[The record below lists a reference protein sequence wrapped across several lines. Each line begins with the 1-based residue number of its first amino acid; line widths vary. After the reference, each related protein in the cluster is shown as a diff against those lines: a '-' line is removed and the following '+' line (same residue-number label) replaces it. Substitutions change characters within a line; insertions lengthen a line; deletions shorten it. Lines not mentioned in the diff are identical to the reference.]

1 MKPALTKVLF
11 LSQWY
16 PHRNDQMFGL
26 FVQKHAEAAGLYCQ
40 VKVLYVQSDT
50 NITDFETE
58 VKERNNLSEIIVYYP
73 VLNSCFLSKIYNSI
87 NYCIA
92 YWKGFRRLYS
102 ENFIPDI
109 IHANIL
115 TRTAVVAYI
124 FKLLKGT
131 PYVIT
136 EHWSRYLPTRNSFK
150 GTLRKL
156 IARIVVRNAS
166 AVLPVS
172 ENLKQAMQHHKLLNS
187 NYIQINNVVN
197 DCFFENNTIDQREKK
212 RIVHI
217 SCFDEEAK
225 NIKGILS
232 ATLELCKLRQDFEL
246 VLIGT
251 GVDFQSVKQYADTLN
266 FPEYI
271 VYFLGEKIPK
281 EVANWLQNSDFCI
294 LFSNFE
300 NAPVVISESLACGK
314 PVIATNVGGVSEL
327 VDDSNGILIDAGD
340 EKELSHK
347 MNQMLNHFQNYD
359 SALIK
364 SLSKNKFSYSSV
376 GKHLSTIYKKSILR
390 K

>member
-1 MKPALTKVLF
+1 MKPASLTVLF

-26 FVQKHAEAAGLYCQ
+26 FVQKHAEAASLFCL
-40 VKVLYVQSDT
+40 VKVLYVQSDAS
-50 NITDFETE
+50 ITDFETE
-58 VKERNNLSEIIVYYP
+58 IKEQNNLSEIIVYYP
-73 VLNSCFLSKIYNSI
+73 VISNSIFSKIYNSI
-87 NYCIA
+87 NYTIA
-92 YWKGFRRLYS
+92 YWKGFRILHS
-102 ENFIPDI
+102 ENFTPDI

-136 EHWSRYLPTRNSFK
+136 EHWSRYLPARDSFK

-156 IARIVVRNAS
+156 ITRSVVRNAS

-172 ENLKQAMQHHKLLNS
+172 ENLKQAMQHHELHNN
-187 NYIQINNVVN
+187 NYMQINNVVN
-197 DCFFENNTIDQREKK
+197 NCFFENNIIDIRDKK
-212 RIVHI
+212 RIIHI

-225 NIKGILS
+225 NIKGILR

-251 GVDFQSVKQYADTLN
+251 GADFQSVKQYADNLN
-266 FPEYI
+266 FPENK
-271 VYFLGEKIPK
+271 VYFLGEKTPK
-281 EVANWLQNSDFCI
+281 EVANWMQNSDFCI

-314 PVIATNVGGVSEL
+314 PVIATKVGGVSEL
-327 VDDSNGILIDAGD
+327 IDDSNGILIDARD
-340 EKELSHK
+340 EKELSNK
-347 MNQMLNHFQNYD
+347 MNHMLDYFQNYD
-359 SALIK
+359 RTLIK
-364 SLSKNKFSYSSV
+364 SLAIDKFSYSSV
-376 GKHLSTIYKKSILR
+376 GQQLSSIYKNSIDR

>member
-16 PHRNDQMFGL
+16 PHRNDPMFGL
-26 FVQKHAEAAGLYCQ
+26 FVQKHAEAVSLYCQ
-40 VKVLYVQSDT
+40 VKVLYIQPDQNIDHFEMSNKVQ
-50 NITDFETE
+50 
-58 VKERNNLSEIIVYYP
+58 NNLSELIVYYP
-73 VLNSCFLSKIYNSI
+73 AKKQNSFSKILNTI
-87 NYCIA
+87 NYYRA
-92 YWKGFRRLYS
+92 YWKGYKIICSDGFK
-102 ENFIPDI
+102 PDI

-131 PYVIT
+131 LYVIT

-156 IARIVVRNAS
+156 VARIVVSNAS

-172 ENLKQAMQHHKLLNS
+172 ENLKQAMQYHKLHNN

-197 DCFFENNTIDQREKK
+197 DCFFENNIIDQREKK
-212 RIVHI
+212 RIIHI

-225 NIKGILS
+225 NIKGILR

-266 FPEYI
+266 FPEDI

-340 EKELSHK
+340 EKELSQK
-347 MNQMLNHFQNYD
+347 MNHMLDHFQNYD
-359 SALIK
+359 STLIK
-364 SLSKNKFSYSSV
+364 SLSKDKFSYSSV
-376 GKHLSTIYKKSILR
+376 GKQLSTIYKKSILR